1 MEPRPTNLALSGDN
15 RLLIEWSDG
24 QRRSYD
30 FRELRD
36 HCPCATCREKRS
48 QPAPPPTSLT
58 ILSAAET
65 QPLKLLDMSPVGNY
79 AYTIKFSDGH
89 DTGIYTF
96 ALLRELGRE
105 EKSPLP
111 PGEG

>member
-1 MEPRPTNLALSGDN
+1 MEPRPTNLALSGESE
-15 RLLIEWSDG
+15 LLIEWSDG
-24 QRRSYD
+24 QRRSYG

-48 QPAPPPTSLT
+48 QPAPPSTMLPV
-58 ILSAAET
+58 LSPAEAR
-65 QPLKLLDMSPVGNY
+65 PLKLLDMSPVGNY

-105 EKSPLP
+105 TA
-111 PGEG
+111 

>member
-1 MEPRPTNLALSGDN
+1 MESRPTNLALIADN

-24 QRRSYD
+24 QRRSYS
-30 FRELRD
+30 FSELRD
-36 HCPCATCREKRS
+36 HCPCASCREKRS

-58 ILSAAET
+58 ILSPAET

-79 AYTIKFSDGH
+79 AYSIKYSDGH

-105 EKSPLP
+105 E
-111 PGEG
+111 

>member
-1 MEPRPTNLALSGDN
+1 MEIRPTKLALNEG

-24 QRRSYD
+24 QRRSYG

-36 HCPCATCREKRS
+36 HCPCASCREKRS
-48 QPAPPPTSLT
+48 QPPPSAALLPV
-58 ILSAAET
+58 LSAAET

-79 AYTIKFSDGH
+79 AYTIKFTDGH

-96 ALLRELGRE
+96 SLLRELGRE
-105 EKSPLP
+105 E
-111 PGEG
+111 